1 MWTLSDYS
9 LVVHGLHHPGLA
21 LPEHLL
27 LLLLVRRRLRKA
39 DLQRR
44 AAQVA
49 PVQLLK
55 NSAISMTYFHFN
67 NESYKWWELRRKI
80 LGHLR
85 DVLFW
90 NWVSRKCKFCI
101 THKAL
106 KFMQHYV

>member
-44 AAQVA
+44 PAQVA
-49 PVQLLK
+49 TVQLLK
-55 NSAISMTYFHFN
+55 NHTI
-67 NESYKWWELRRKI
+67 
-80 LGHLR
+80 
-85 DVLFW
+85 
-90 NWVSRKCKFCI
+90 
-101 THKAL
+101 
-106 KFMQHYV
+106 